1 MGARDELTTCRA
13 AVGASVAHT
22 SRNEVSEG
30 MLLPAAPRSSA
41 RFRHGSAQW
50 AT

>member
-30 MLLPAAPRSSA
+30 MLLPAAPPFQCALSA
-41 RFRHGSAQW
+41 RIGPVW
-50 AT
+50 